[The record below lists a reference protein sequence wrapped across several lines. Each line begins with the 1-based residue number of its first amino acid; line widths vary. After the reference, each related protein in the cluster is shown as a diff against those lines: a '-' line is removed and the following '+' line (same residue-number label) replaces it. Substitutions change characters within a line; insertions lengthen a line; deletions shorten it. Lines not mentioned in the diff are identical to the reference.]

1 VTSLSMDVVLL
12 DLRNSGVHAKYANM
26 AKLRVHNPPS
36 WVKEGA
42 IYCLSAL

>member
-1 VTSLSMDVVLL
+1 MTSLSMDVVLL

-36 WVKEGA
+36 WVKEGT